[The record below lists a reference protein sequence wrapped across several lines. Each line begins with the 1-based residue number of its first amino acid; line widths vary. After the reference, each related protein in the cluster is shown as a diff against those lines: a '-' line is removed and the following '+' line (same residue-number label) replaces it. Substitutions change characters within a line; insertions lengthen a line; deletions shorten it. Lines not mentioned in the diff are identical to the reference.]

1 MENKIKK
8 INGKELWVETDPT
21 LTGDGAPAD
30 AAAVGAAL
38 GKKMDSGERAYA
50 LELSEE
56 LMSDSPA
63 WSGDGWVQ
71 NPDGSYTHT
80 VGQTAP
86 LTLALSTR
94 TGEDFYLVSF
104 SVVSTT
110 DTDAPDASVAVYP
123 SIGGSDAFALY
134 DGNTG
139 TRTYEKIVRSVADG
153 NLVFQPCDP
162 KMPTDTTNGSFD
174 GTIGN
179 LSVRRVLS
187 VREANIVLYDENGN
201 ATIEM
206 RQTPTA
212 RYNFY
217 MGLNSGK
224 NDVTGKGNVAIGKDT
239 LPDNTSGFWNVALG
253 QNALKANTVG
263 SRNIAI
269 GRVALAEN
277 TSGDRNIAIGTFA
290 LCRSH
295 GFRNIAIG
303 ADAAW
308 YVANGNN
315 NIAIGTQ
322 ALGSAT
328 DARDNTIIGDK
339 AMSGASSCIQN
350 VVIGNNAY
358 KSATTCEST
367 VVIGCDALPFSGR
380 SARSIYIGSNSGR
393 QTASY
398 NDVICIGVM
407 SKATKSGQTVI
418 GGYKTVETVV
428 LGDFIV
434 QGTDGVKRQIVFN
447 ADGTCTWTA
456 VE

>member
-1 MENKIKK
+1 MGNKVKK

-38 GKKMDSGERAYA
+38 DKKMDSGERAYA

-56 LMSDSPA
+56 LLSDSPA
-63 WSGDGWVQ
+63 WSGDGWTQ
-71 NPDGSYTHT
+71 NADGSYTHT

-86 LTLALSTR
+86 LTLALNTQ
-94 TGEDFYLVSF
+94 TGEDFYLISF
-104 SVVSTT
+104 AVVSET

-123 SIGGSDAFALY
+123 SVGGSDAFAIY

-162 KMPTDTTNGSFD
+162 MMPTDTTNGSFD
-174 GTIGN
+174 GTVSNIS
-179 LSVRRVLS
+179 LRRVLS

-217 MGLNSGK
+217 MGLGSGK
-224 NDVTGKGNVAIGKDT
+224 HDVTGKGNVAIGKDS
-239 LPDNTSGFWNVALG
+239 LSDNTSGFWNVALG

-308 YVANGNN
+308 YIADGND

-322 ALGSAT
+322 AMESCTTGDNNTVIGSNAVY
-328 DARDNTIIGDK
+328 DADYLD
-339 AMSGASSCIQN
+339 MS
-350 VVIGNNAY
+350 VVIGSTAGEKIVGGESVVAIGYNA
-358 KSATTCEST
+358 
-367 VVIGCDALPFSGR
+367 FGR
-380 SARSIYIGSNSGR
+380 TERASRSIAIGDHAGNHTGSF
-393 QTASY
+393 
-398 NDVICIGVM
+398 NDVICIGNY
-407 SKATKSGQTVI
+407 STAYKSGQTFI
-418 GGYKTVETVV
+418 GGARTVETVV
-428 LGDFIV
+428 KGDFFV
-434 QGTDGVKRQIVFN
+434 LGTDGVKRQIVFN
-447 ADGTCTWTA
+447 EDGTCSWTA